1 VLGTFKA
8 IRIDKAE
15 KGTTAALTEFDEAE
29 LMEGDV
35 TVRVEWSDLNY
46 KDGLAVTGKAPVV
59 RRFPMI
65 AGIDFAGT
73 VEQSSH
79 PQWKPGDKVVCTGW
93 GMGETHLGAYAEK
106 ARVKGDW
113 LVRLPEGMSARDAM
127 AIGTAGF
134 TAMLAVLALEKQGI
148 TPAAGP
154 IVVTGAAGGVGSVS
168 TAVLSKLG
176 YHVIAST
183 GRASEADYLKSLG
196 AAEVIDRAELSAAAK
211 PLAKER
217 WAGGIDSVGSTTL
230 ANLLSMTKYGGA
242 IAACGL
248 AGGMDLP
255 SSVAPFILRGVCLLG
270 IDSVMC
276 PMAPRKAAWQRLARD
291 LDSRKLVEIT
301 HEIGLDEVIAAGGR
315 ILAGQVRG
323 RIVVKI
329 P

>member
-1 VLGTFKA
+1 LGTFKA

-15 KGTTAALTEFDEAE
+15 KGTTAALTQFDEAE

-35 TVRVEWSDLNY
+35 TVAVEWSTLNY

-73 VEQSSH
+73 VEASSH
-79 PQWKPGDKVVCTGW
+79 PQWKAGDKVICTGW
-93 GMGETHLGAYAEK
+93 GLGEIHLGAYAEK

-113 LVRLPEGMSARDAM
+113 LVRLPEGMSARQAM

-134 TAMLAVLALEKQGI
+134 TAMLAVLALEKHGL
-148 TPAAGP
+148 TPKAGP
-154 IVVTGAAGGVGSVS
+154 VVVTGAAGGVGSVAI
-168 TAVLSKLG
+168 AVLSKLG

-183 GRASEADYLKSLG
+183 GRMSEAPYLKALG
-196 AAEVIDRAELSAAAK
+196 AAELIDRNELSGPAK

-230 ANLLSMTKYGGA
+230 ANLLSMTKYRGA
-242 IAACGL
+242 VAACGL
-248 AGGMDLP
+248 AAGMDLP

-276 PMAPRKAAWQRLARD
+276 PIELRKVAWTRLASD
-291 LDSRKLVEIT
+291 LDSTKLVEIT
-301 HEIGLDEVIAAGGR
+301 HEIGLDQVVAAGAD
-315 ILAGQVRG
+315 ILAGRVRG

-329 P
+329 L

>member
-1 VLGTFKA
+1 VA
-8 IRIDKAE
+8 
-15 KGTTAALTEFDEAE
+15 
-29 LMEGDV
+29 
-35 TVRVEWSDLNY
+35 
-46 KDGLAVTGKAPVV
+46 
-59 RRFPMI
+59 
-65 AGIDFAGT
+65 
-73 VEQSSH
+73 
-79 PQWKPGDKVVCTGW
+79 
-93 GMGETHLGAYAEK
+93 
-106 ARVKGDW
+106 
-113 LVRLPEGMSARDAM
+113 
-127 AIGTAGF
+127 
-134 TAMLAVLALEKQGI
+134 
-148 TPAAGP
+148 
-154 IVVTGAAGGVGSVS
+154 

-276 PMAPRKAAWQRLARD
+276 PIEPRKAAWQRLARD